1 MFYCAGSLRQLTF
14 RYKIA
19 HIEQNVIFARMKKLY
34 IETYGCQMNF
44 ADSEVVASILKD
56 LYTLTDDVQE
66 ADLILIN
73 TCSIRDKAEQRIH
86 KRLHELEALKKKH
99 RTLQVGLLG
108 CMAERMK
115 EELLE
120 TEPILNFIA
129 GPDAYR
135 NLPELIAESAQG
147 EAKFNVLLSEDETYD
162 NIMPVRYD
170 LNGVSAYVSIM
181 RGCNNFC
188 TYCVVPYTRGRE
200 RSRSPQTI
208 MAEVDQLL
216 QDGYKE
222 VTLLGQN
229 VNSYRWEENGEVV
242 TFAKLM
248 EMVALK
254 SSQLRVRFAT
264 SHPKD
269 ISDELL
275 EVIAKYE
282 NICKY
287 IHLPVQSGS
296 DNMLKKMN
304 RVYTRDYYM
313 ERVRKIKELMP
324 DCAISTDIIAGF
336 CGETLEDHEQ
346 TLSVMREVGYEYAY
360 MFKYSERG
368 GTMSA
373 KRFQDDIPDEE
384 KTRRLEEIIALQG
397 ELSLASNQRDVGK
410 TFRVLVEGVSK
421 RSADQ
426 LYGRNSQNKVI
437 IFPKGDH
444 QVGDY
449 IDVTVT
455 RCTAATLFAD

>member
-1 MFYCAGSLRQLTF
+1 M
-14 RYKIA
+14 K
-19 HIEQNVIFARMKKLY
+19 KKLY

-56 LYTLTDDVQE
+56 QYELTNELQD

-86 KRLHELEALKKKH
+86 KRLRELEALKKKRH
-99 RTLQVGLLG
+99 TLQVGLLG

-115 EELLE
+115 EELFE

-135 NLPELIAESAQG
+135 DLPKLIENSAAG
-147 EAKFNVLLSEDETYD
+147 EKSFNVLLSEEETYD
-162 NIMPVRYD
+162 NIMPIRYD
-170 LNGVSAYVSIM
+170 LNGVSAFVSIM

-200 RSRSPQTI
+200 RSRSPKTI
-208 MAEVDQLL
+208 LSEIEQLL
-216 QDGYKE
+216 KDGYKE

-229 VNSYRWEENGEVV
+229 VNSYFWDEAGE
-242 TFAKLM
+242 TMNFAQLM
-248 EMVALK
+248 ATVAQM
-254 SSQLRVRFAT
+254 SPDLRVRFAT

-269 ISDELL
+269 ISDELI
-275 EVIAKYE
+275 ETIAKYD

-304 RVYTRDYYM
+304 RVYTREYYLG
-313 ERVRKIKELMP
+313 RVRKIKELMP
-324 DCAISTDIIAGF
+324 ECAISTDIIAGF

-346 TLSVMREVGYEYAY
+346 TLSIMREVGYEYAY

-373 KRFQDDIPDEE
+373 KRFPDDVPDEE

-410 TFRVLVEGVSK
+410 TFQVLIEGVSK

-437 IFPKGDH
+437 IFPRGNH
-444 QVGDY
+444 QIGEY

-455 RCTAATLFAD
+455 RCTAATLFAL

>member
-1 MFYCAGSLRQLTF
+1 
-14 RYKIA
+14 
-19 HIEQNVIFARMKKLY
+19 
-34 IETYGCQMNF
+34 MNF
-44 ADSEVVASILKD
+44 ADSEVVAAILKD
-56 LYTLTDDVQE
+56 LYTLTQDVHE

-86 KRLHELEALKKKH
+86 KRLQELEALKKKH
-99 RTLQVGLLG
+99 RSLQVGLLG

-115 EELLE
+115 EELFE

-135 NLPELIAESAQG
+135 DLPQLIAQSAAG
-147 EAKFNVLLSEDETYD
+147 ETKFNVLLSEEETYD

-170 LNGVSAYVSIM
+170 LNGVSAFVSIM

-200 RSRSPQTI
+200 RSRRPQTI
-208 MAEVDQLL
+208 LHEVEQLL
-216 QDGYKE
+216 HDGYKE

-229 VNSYRWEENGEVV
+229 VNSYQWEDMS
-242 TFAKLM
+242 FAKLM
-248 EMVALK
+248 AAVADM
-254 SSQLRVRFAT
+254 SPDLRVRFAT

-275 EVIAKYE
+275 ETIARYD

-296 DNMLKKMN
+296 NTVLKRMN
-304 RVYTRDYYM
+304 RVYTREYYLD
-313 ERVRKIKELMP
+313 RVRKIKELMP
-324 DCAISTDIIAGF
+324 ECAISTDIIAGF
-336 CGETLEDHEQ
+336 CGETEEDHQQ
-346 TLSVMREVGYEYAY
+346 TLSIMREVGYEYAY

-373 KRFQDDIPDEE
+373 KRFEDDVPDAE

-397 ELSLASNQRDVGK
+397 ELSLISNKRDIGK
-410 TFRVLVEGVSK
+410 TFQVLVEGASK
-421 RSADQ
+421 RSTDQ

-444 QVGDY
+444 KIGEY
-449 IDVTVT
+449 INVTVKD
-455 RCTAATLFAD
+455 CTAATLFA

>member
-1 MFYCAGSLRQLTF
+1 
-14 RYKIA
+14 
-19 HIEQNVIFARMKKLY
+19 
-34 IETYGCQMNF
+34 MNF
-44 ADSEVVASILKD
+44 ADSEVVAAILKD
-56 LYTLTDDVQE
+56 QYTLTQDVQE

-99 RTLQVGLLG
+99 RSLQVGLLG

-115 EELLE
+115 EELFE

-129 GPDAYR
+129 GPDSYR
-135 NLPELIAESAQG
+135 NLPQLIENSATG
-147 EAKFNVLLSEDETYD
+147 EIQFNVILSEEETYD

-170 LNGVSAYVSIM
+170 LNGVSAFVSIM

-208 MAEVDQLL
+208 LHEVEQLL
-216 QDGYKE
+216 NDGYKE

-229 VNSYRWEENGEVV
+229 VNSYQWEDM

-248 EMVALK
+248 AAVAEV
-254 SSQLRVRFAT
+254 SPDLRVRFAT

-275 EVIAKYE
+275 ETIARYD

-296 DNMLKKMN
+296 NEVLKRMN
-304 RVYTRDYYM
+304 RVYTREYYL
-313 ERVRKIKELMP
+313 ERVHKIKELMP
-324 DCAISTDIIAGF
+324 DCAIATDIIAGF
-336 CGETLEDHEQ
+336 CGETEEDHQQ
-346 TLSVMREVGYEYAY
+346 TLSIMREVGYEYAY

-373 KRFQDDIPDEE
+373 KRFKDDIPDEV

-397 ELSLASNQRDVGK
+397 ELSLISNKRDIGK
-410 TFRVLVEGVSK
+410 TFQVLIEGVSK

-437 IFPKGDH
+437 IFPKENHKIGE
-444 QVGDY
+444 Y
-449 IDVTVT
+449 IDVTVKD
-455 RCTAATLFAD
+455 CTAATLFA

>member
-1 MFYCAGSLRQLTF
+1 
-14 RYKIA
+14 
-19 HIEQNVIFARMKKLY
+19 MKKLY

-44 ADSEVVASILKD
+44 ADSEVVAAILKD
-56 LYTLTDDVQE
+56 QYTLTQDVQE

-99 RTLQVGLLG
+99 RSLQVGLLG

-115 EELLE
+115 EELFE

-129 GPDAYR
+129 GPDSYR
-135 NLPELIAESAQG
+135 NLPQLIENSATG
-147 EAKFNVLLSEDETYD
+147 EIQFNVILSEEETYD

-170 LNGVSAYVSIM
+170 LNGVSAFVSIM

-208 MAEVDQLL
+208 LHEVEQLL
-216 QDGYKE
+216 NDGYKE

-229 VNSYRWEENGEVV
+229 VNSYQWEDM

-248 EMVALK
+248 AAVAEV
-254 SSQLRVRFAT
+254 SPDLRVRFAT

-275 EVIAKYE
+275 ETIARYD

-296 DNMLKKMN
+296 NEVLKRMN
-304 RVYTRDYYM
+304 RVYTREYYL
-313 ERVRKIKELMP
+313 ERVHKIKELMP

-336 CGETLEDHEQ
+336 CGETEEDHQQ
-346 TLSVMREVGYEYAY
+346 TLSIMREVGYEYAY

-373 KRFQDDIPDEE
+373 KRFKDDIPDEV

-397 ELSLASNQRDVGK
+397 ELSLISNKRDIGK
-410 TFRVLVEGVSK
+410 TFQVLIEGVSK

-437 IFPKGDH
+437 IFPKENHKIGE
-444 QVGDY
+444 Y
-449 IDVTVT
+449 IDVTVKD
-455 RCTAATLFAD
+455 CTAATLFA

>member
-1 MFYCAGSLRQLTF
+1 
-14 RYKIA
+14 
-19 HIEQNVIFARMKKLY
+19 
-34 IETYGCQMNF
+34 MNF
-44 ADSEVVASILKD
+44 ADSEVVAAILKD
-56 LYTLTDDVQE
+56 QYTLTQDVQE

-99 RTLQVGLLG
+99 RSLQVGLLG

-115 EELLE
+115 EELFE

-129 GPDAYR
+129 GPDSYR
-135 NLPELIAESAQG
+135 NLPQLIENSAAG
-147 EAKFNVLLSEDETYD
+147 ETQFNVILSEEETYD

-170 LNGVSAYVSIM
+170 LNGVSAFVSIM

-208 MAEVDQLL
+208 LHEVEQLL
-216 QDGYKE
+216 KDGYKE

-229 VNSYRWEENGEVV
+229 VNSYQWENM

-248 EMVALK
+248 ATVAEI
-254 SSQLRVRFAT
+254 SPELRVRFAT

-275 EVIAKYE
+275 ETIARYD

-296 DNMLKKMN
+296 NAVLKRMN
-304 RVYTRDYYM
+304 RVYTREYYLD
-313 ERVRKIKELMP
+313 RVCKIKELMP
-324 DCAISTDIIAGF
+324 ECAISTDIIAGF
-336 CGETLEDHEQ
+336 CGETEEDHQQ
-346 TLSVMREVGYEYAY
+346 TLSIMREVGYEYAY

-397 ELSLASNQRDVGK
+397 ELSLESNKRDIGK
-410 TFRVLVEGVSK
+410 TFQVLIEGSSK

-437 IFPKGDH
+437 IFPRGNHKI
-444 QVGDY
+444 GDY
-449 IDVTVT
+449 IDVTVKD
-455 RCTAATLFAD
+455 CTAATLFA

>member
-1 MFYCAGSLRQLTF
+1 
-14 RYKIA
+14 
-19 HIEQNVIFARMKKLY
+19 MKKLY

-44 ADSEVVASILKD
+44 ADSEVVAAILKD
-56 LYTLTDDVQE
+56 LYTLTDNVQE

-86 KRLHELEALKKKH
+86 KRLRELEALKKKH
-99 RTLQVGLLG
+99 RSLQVGLLG

-115 EELLE
+115 EELFE

-135 NLPELIAESAQG
+135 DLPQLIAQSAAG
-147 EAKFNVLLSEDETYD
+147 ETQFNVLLSEEETYD

-170 LNGVSAYVSIM
+170 LNGVSAFVSIM

-208 MAEVDQLL
+208 LHEVEQLL
-216 QDGYKE
+216 HDGYKE

-229 VNSYRWEENGEVV
+229 VNSYQWENM
-242 TFAKLM
+242 TFAQLM
-248 EMVALK
+248 AAVAEM
-254 SSQLRVRFAT
+254 SPDLRVRFAT

-269 ISDELL
+269 ISDKLL
-275 EVIAKYE
+275 ETIARYD

-296 DNMLKKMN
+296 DAVLKRMN
-304 RVYTRDYYM
+304 RVYTREYYL

-336 CGETLEDHEQ
+336 CGETEEDHRQ
-346 TLSVMREVGYEYAY
+346 TISIMREVGYEYAY

-373 KRFQDDIPDEE
+373 KHFTDDVPDEV

-397 ELSLASNQRDVGK
+397 ELSLISNKRDIGK
-410 TFRVLVEGVSK
+410 TFQVLIEGASK
-421 RSADQ
+421 RSTDQ

-437 IFPKGDH
+437 IFPKGNH
-444 QVGDY
+444 KIGEY
-449 IDVTVT
+449 IDVTVKD
-455 RCTAATLFAD
+455 CTAATLFA

>member
-1 MFYCAGSLRQLTF
+1 
-14 RYKIA
+14 
-19 HIEQNVIFARMKKLY
+19 MKKLY

-44 ADSEVVASILKD
+44 ADSEVVAAILKD
-56 LYTLTDDVQE
+56 QYTLTQDVQE

-99 RTLQVGLLG
+99 RSLQVGLLG

-115 EELLE
+115 EELFE

-129 GPDAYR
+129 GPDSYR
-135 NLPELIAESAQG
+135 NLPQLIENSATG
-147 EAKFNVLLSEDETYD
+147 EIQFNVILSEEETYD

-170 LNGVSAYVSIM
+170 LNGVSAFVSIM

-208 MAEVDQLL
+208 LHEVEQLL
-216 QDGYKE
+216 NDGYKE

-229 VNSYRWEENGEVV
+229 VNSYQWEDM

-248 EMVALK
+248 AAVAEV
-254 SSQLRVRFAT
+254 SPDLRVRFAT

-275 EVIAKYE
+275 ETIARYD

-296 DNMLKKMN
+296 NEVLKRMN
-304 RVYTRDYYM
+304 RVYTREYYL
-313 ERVRKIKELMP
+313 ERVHKIKDLMP

-336 CGETLEDHEQ
+336 CGETEEDHQQ
-346 TLSVMREVGYEYAY
+346 TLSIMREVGYEYAY

-373 KRFQDDIPDEE
+373 KRFKDDIPDEV

-397 ELSLASNQRDVGK
+397 ELSLISNKRDIGK
-410 TFRVLVEGVSK
+410 TFQVLIEGVSK

-437 IFPKGDH
+437 IFPKENHKIGE
-444 QVGDY
+444 Y
-449 IDVTVT
+449 IDVTVKD
-455 RCTAATLFAD
+455 CTAATLFA

>member
-1 MFYCAGSLRQLTF
+1 
-14 RYKIA
+14 
-19 HIEQNVIFARMKKLY
+19 MKKLY

-56 LYTLTDDVQE
+56 LFELTDKAE
-66 ADLILIN
+66 KADLILLN

-86 KRLHELEALKKKH
+86 KRLQELESLKKRH

-115 EELLE
+115 EDLLK
-120 TEPILNFIA
+120 TEPVLNFIA

-135 NLPELIAESAQG
+135 DLPQLIADSAQG
-147 EAKFNVLLSEDETYD
+147 EAKFNVLLSEEETYD

-170 LNGVSAYVSIM
+170 LNGVSAFVSIM

-188 TYCVVPYTRGRE
+188 SYCVVPYTRGRE
-200 RSRSPQTI
+200 RSRSPKTI
-208 MAEVDQLL
+208 FMEVEQLL
-216 QDGYKE
+216 KDGYKE

-229 VNSYRWEENGEVV
+229 VNSYHWEEEGQSMN
-242 TFAKLM
+242 FAQLM
-248 EMVALK
+248 AAVAEM
-254 SSQLRVRFAT
+254 SPDLRVRFAT

-269 ISDELL
+269 ISDELI
-275 EVIAKYE
+275 ETIARYD

-296 DNMLKKMN
+296 DAMLKKMN
-304 RVYTRDYYM
+304 RVYTRDYYLG
-313 ERVRKIKELMP
+313 RVRKIKELMP

-336 CGETLEDHEQ
+336 CGETIEDHEQ
-346 TLSVMREVGYEYAY
+346 TLSIMREVGYEYAY

-373 KRFQDDIPDEE
+373 KRFEDDIPDAE

-410 TFRVLVEGVSK
+410 TFRVLIEGTSK

-444 QVGDY
+444 SIGEYV
-449 IDVTVT
+449 DVTVT
-455 RCTAATLFAD
+455 RCTAATLFAL

>member
-1 MFYCAGSLRQLTF
+1 
-14 RYKIA
+14 
-19 HIEQNVIFARMKKLY
+19 MKKLY

-44 ADSEVVASILKD
+44 ADSEVVAAILKD
-56 LYTLTDDVQE
+56 LYDLTENIQE
-66 ADLILIN
+66 ADLILLN

-86 KRLHELEALKKKH
+86 KRLQELEALKKKH

-108 CMAERMK
+108 CMAERMQ
-115 EELLE
+115 EELLQ
-120 TEPILNFIA
+120 TEPVLNFIA

-135 NLPELIAESAQG
+135 DLPHLIEESANG
-147 EAKFNVLLSEDETYD
+147 DAKFNVLLSEEETYD

-208 MAEVDQLL
+208 FMEVEQLL
-216 QDGYKE
+216 KDGYKE

-229 VNSYRWEENGEVV
+229 VNSYLWEQDGQTMN
-242 TFAKLM
+242 FAQLM
-248 EMVALK
+248 AAVAEM
-254 SSQLRVRFAT
+254 SPDLRVRFAT

-269 ISDELL
+269 ISDELI
-275 EVIAKYE
+275 ETIAKYD

-296 DNMLKKMN
+296 DVMLKRMN
-304 RVYTRDYYM
+304 RVYTREYYM
-313 ERVRKIKELMP
+313 GRVRKIKELMP

-346 TLSVMREVGYEYAY
+346 TLSIMREVGYEYAY

-373 KRFQDDIPDEE
+373 KRFKDDIPDEE

-410 TFRVLVEGVSK
+410 TFRVLIEGTSK

-437 IFPKGDH
+437 IFPKGNH
-444 QVGDY
+444 QIGEYV
-449 IDVTVT
+449 DVTVT
-455 RCTAATLFAD
+455 RCSPATLFADE

>member
-1 MFYCAGSLRQLTF
+1 
-14 RYKIA
+14 
-19 HIEQNVIFARMKKLY
+19 
-34 IETYGCQMNF
+34 MNF
-44 ADSEVVASILKD
+44 ADSEVVAAILKD
-56 LYTLTDDVQE
+56 QYTLTQDVQE

-99 RTLQVGLLG
+99 RSLQVGLLG

-115 EELLE
+115 EELFE

-129 GPDAYR
+129 GPDSYR
-135 NLPELIAESAQG
+135 NLPQLIENSAAG
-147 EAKFNVLLSEDETYD
+147 ETQFNVILSEEETYD

-170 LNGVSAYVSIM
+170 LNGVSAFVSIM

-208 MAEVDQLL
+208 LHEVEQLL
-216 QDGYKE
+216 HDGYKE

-229 VNSYRWEENGEVV
+229 VNSYQWEDM

-248 EMVALK
+248 AAVAEM
-254 SSQLRVRFAT
+254 SPELRVRFAT

-275 EVIAKYE
+275 ETIARYD

-296 DNMLKKMN
+296 NAVLKRMN
-304 RVYTRDYYM
+304 RVYTREYYL

-324 DCAISTDIIAGF
+324 ECAISTDIIAGF
-336 CGETLEDHEQ
+336 CGETEEDHQQ
-346 TLSVMREVGYEYAY
+346 TLSIMREVGYEYAY

-397 ELSLASNQRDVGK
+397 ELSLESNKRDIGK
-410 TFRVLVEGVSK
+410 TFQVLIEGASK

-437 IFPKGDH
+437 IFPKGNH
-444 QVGDY
+444 KIGDY
-449 IDVTVT
+449 IDVTVKD
-455 RCTAATLFAD
+455 CTAATLFA

>member
-1 MFYCAGSLRQLTF
+1 
-14 RYKIA
+14 
-19 HIEQNVIFARMKKLY
+19 
-34 IETYGCQMNF
+34 MNF
-44 ADSEVVASILKD
+44 ADSEVVAAILKD
-56 LYTLTDDVQE
+56 QYTLTQDVQE

-99 RTLQVGLLG
+99 RSLQVGLLG

-115 EELLE
+115 EDLFE

-129 GPDAYR
+129 GPDSYR
-135 NLPELIAESAQG
+135 NLPQLIENSAAG
-147 EAKFNVLLSEDETYD
+147 ETQFNVILSEEETYD

-170 LNGVSAYVSIM
+170 LNGVSAFVSIM

-208 MAEVDQLL
+208 LHEMEQLL
-216 QDGYKE
+216 HDGYKE

-229 VNSYRWEENGEVV
+229 VNSYQWEDM

-248 EMVALK
+248 AAVAEM
-254 SSQLRVRFAT
+254 SPELRVRFAT

-275 EVIAKYE
+275 ETIARYD

-296 DNMLKKMN
+296 NAVLKRMN
-304 RVYTRDYYM
+304 RVYTREYYL

-324 DCAISTDIIAGF
+324 ECAISTDIIAGF
-336 CGETLEDHEQ
+336 CGETEEDHQQ
-346 TLSVMREVGYEYAY
+346 TLSIMREVGYEYAY

-397 ELSLASNQRDVGK
+397 ELSLESNKRDIGK
-410 TFRVLVEGVSK
+410 TFQVLIEGASK

-437 IFPKGDH
+437 IFPKGNH
-444 QVGDY
+444 KIGDY
-449 IDVTVT
+449 IDVTVKD
-455 RCTAATLFAD
+455 CTAATLFA

>member
-1 MFYCAGSLRQLTF
+1 
-14 RYKIA
+14 
-19 HIEQNVIFARMKKLY
+19 MKKLY

-44 ADSEVVASILKD
+44 ADSEVVAAILKD
-56 LYTLTDDVQE
+56 LYTLTQDVHE

-86 KRLHELEALKKKH
+86 KRLQELEALKKKH
-99 RTLQVGLLG
+99 RSLQVGLLG

-115 EELLE
+115 EELFE

-135 NLPELIAESAQG
+135 NLPQLIAQSAAG
-147 EAKFNVLLSEDETYD
+147 ETQFNVLLSEEETYD

-170 LNGVSAYVSIM
+170 LNGVSAFVSIM

-208 MAEVDQLL
+208 LHEVEQLL
-216 QDGYKE
+216 NDGYKE

-229 VNSYRWEENGEVV
+229 VNSYQWEDMS
-242 TFAKLM
+242 FAKLM
-248 EMVALK
+248 AAVADM
-254 SSQLRVRFAT
+254 SPDLRVRFAT

-275 EVIAKYE
+275 ETIARYD

-296 DNMLKKMN
+296 NTVLKRMN
-304 RVYTRDYYM
+304 RVYTREYYLD
-313 ERVRKIKELMP
+313 RVRKIKELMP
-324 DCAISTDIIAGF
+324 ECAISTDIIAGF
-336 CGETLEDHEQ
+336 CGETEEDHQQ
-346 TLSVMREVGYEYAY
+346 TLSIMREVGYEYAY

-373 KRFQDDIPDEE
+373 KRFADDVSDEV

-397 ELSLASNQRDVGK
+397 ELSLISNKRDIGK
-410 TFRVLVEGVSK
+410 TFQVLIEGESK

-437 IFPKGDH
+437 IFPKGNH
-444 QVGDY
+444 HVGEY
-449 IDVTVT
+449 INVTVND
-455 RCTAATLFAD
+455 CTAATLFA

>member
-1 MFYCAGSLRQLTF
+1 
-14 RYKIA
+14 
-19 HIEQNVIFARMKKLY
+19 MKKLY

-44 ADSEVVASILKD
+44 ADSEVVAAILKD
-56 LYTLTDDVQE
+56 LYTLTQDVHE

-86 KRLHELEALKKKH
+86 KRLQELEALKKKH
-99 RTLQVGLLG
+99 RSLQVGLLG

-115 EELLE
+115 EELFE

-135 NLPELIAESAQG
+135 NLPQLIKNSAAG
-147 EAKFNVLLSEDETYD
+147 ETQFNVILSEEETYD

-170 LNGVSAYVSIM
+170 LNGVSAFVSIM

-200 RSRSPQTI
+200 RSRSPKTI
-208 MAEVDQLL
+208 LHEVEQLL
-216 QDGYKE
+216 NDGYME

-229 VNSYRWEENGEVV
+229 VNSYQWEDMS
-242 TFAKLM
+242 FAKLM
-248 EMVALK
+248 AAVADM
-254 SSQLRVRFAT
+254 SPDLRVRFAT

-275 EVIAKYE
+275 ETIARYD

-296 DNMLKKMN
+296 NTVLKRMN
-304 RVYTRDYYM
+304 RVYTREYYL

-324 DCAISTDIIAGF
+324 ECAISTDIIAGF
-336 CGETLEDHEQ
+336 CGETEEDHQQ
-346 TLSVMREVGYEYAY
+346 TLSIMREVGYEYAY

-373 KRFQDDIPDEE
+373 KRFTDDVPDAE

-397 ELSLASNQRDVGK
+397 ELSLISNKRDIGK
-410 TFRVLVEGVSK
+410 TFQVLVEGSSK

-444 QVGDY
+444 KIGEY
-449 IDVTVT
+449 INVTVKD
-455 RCTAATLFAD
+455 CTAATLFA

>member
-1 MFYCAGSLRQLTF
+1 
-14 RYKIA
+14 
-19 HIEQNVIFARMKKLY
+19 MKKLY

-44 ADSEVVASILKD
+44 ADSEVVAAILQD
-56 LYTLTDDVQE
+56 QFSLTGNIQE

-86 KRLHELEALKKKH
+86 KRLQELEALKK
-99 RTLQVGLLG
+99 RRRDLQVGLLG

-115 EELLE
+115 EELFQ

-135 NLPELIAESAQG
+135 SLPQLIEDSVKGESQ
-147 EAKFNVLLSEDETYD
+147 FNVILSEEETYD

-170 LNGVSAYVSIM
+170 LNGVSAFVSIM

-188 TYCVVPYTRGRE
+188 SYCVVPYTRGRE

-208 MAEVDQLL
+208 LWEVDQLL
-216 QDGYKE
+216 KDGYKE

-229 VNSYRWEENGEVV
+229 VNSYRWEEKGETV
-242 TFAKLM
+242 TFARLM
-248 EMVALK
+248 ELVAMK
-254 SSQLRVRFAT
+254 SPDLRVRFAT

-275 EVIAKYE
+275 ETMAKYE

-296 DNMLKKMN
+296 DAMLEKMN
-304 RVYTRDYYM
+304 RVYTRAYYM
-313 ERVRKIKELMP
+313 DRVHKIKELMP

-346 TLSVMREVGYEYAY
+346 TLSIMREVGYEYAY

-373 KRFQDDIPDEE
+373 KRFEDDIPETE

-397 ELSLASNQRDVGK
+397 ELSLASNKRDIGK
-410 TFRVLVEGVSK
+410 TFKVLIEGESK
-421 RSADQ
+421 RSAEQ
-426 LYGRNSQNKVI
+426 LYGRNSQNKVV
-437 IFPKGDH
+437 IFPKENHKIGEY
-444 QVGDY
+444 VN
-449 IDVTVT
+449 VTVKN
-455 RCTAATLFAD
+455 CTAATLFA

>member
-1 MFYCAGSLRQLTF
+1 
-14 RYKIA
+14 
-19 HIEQNVIFARMKKLY
+19 
-34 IETYGCQMNF
+34 MNF
-44 ADSEVVASILKD
+44 ADSEVVAAILKD
-56 LYTLTDDVQE
+56 LYTLTQDVHE

-86 KRLHELEALKKKH
+86 KRLQELEALKKKH
-99 RTLQVGLLG
+99 RSLQVGLLG

-115 EELLE
+115 EELFE

-129 GPDAYR
+129 GPDSYR
-135 NLPELIAESAQG
+135 NLPQLIENSAAG
-147 EAKFNVLLSEDETYD
+147 ETQFNVILSEEETYD

-170 LNGVSAYVSIM
+170 LNGVSAFVSIM

-208 MAEVDQLL
+208 LHEVEQLL
-216 QDGYKE
+216 KDGYKE

-229 VNSYRWEENGEVV
+229 VNSYRWEDLS
-242 TFAKLM
+242 FAKLM
-248 EMVALK
+248 AAVADM
-254 SSQLRVRFAT
+254 SPDLRVRFAT

-275 EVIAKYE
+275 ETIARYD

-296 DNMLKKMN
+296 DAVLKRMN
-304 RVYTRDYYM
+304 RVYTREYYL

-324 DCAISTDIIAGF
+324 ECAISTDIIAGF
-336 CGETLEDHEQ
+336 CGETEEDHQQ
-346 TLSVMREVGYEYAY
+346 TLSIMREVGYEYAY

-373 KRFQDDIPDEE
+373 KRFTDDVPDAE

-397 ELSLASNQRDVGK
+397 ELSLISNKRDIGK
-410 TFRVLVEGVSK
+410 TFQVLIEGESK

-426 LYGRNSQNKVI
+426 FYGRNSQNKVI

-444 QVGDY
+444 KIGEY
-449 IDVTVT
+449 INVTVKD
-455 RCTAATLFAD
+455 CTAATLFA

>member
-1 MFYCAGSLRQLTF
+1 
-14 RYKIA
+14 
-19 HIEQNVIFARMKKLY
+19 MKKLY

-44 ADSEVVASILKD
+44 ADSEVVAAILKD
-56 LYTLTDDVQE
+56 QYTLTQDVQE

-99 RTLQVGLLG
+99 RSLQVGLLG

-115 EELLE
+115 EELFE

-129 GPDAYR
+129 GPDSYR
-135 NLPELIAESAQG
+135 NLPELIVQSAAG
-147 EAKFNVLLSEDETYD
+147 ETQFNVILSEEETYD

-170 LNGVSAYVSIM
+170 LNGVSAFVSIM

-208 MAEVDQLL
+208 LYEVEQLL
-216 QDGYKE
+216 NDGYKE

-229 VNSYRWEENGEVV
+229 VNSYQWEDM

-248 EMVALK
+248 AAVAEV
-254 SSQLRVRFAT
+254 SPDLRVRFAT

-275 EVIAKYE
+275 ETIARYD

-296 DNMLKKMN
+296 NEVLKRMN
-304 RVYTRDYYM
+304 RVYTREYYL
-313 ERVRKIKELMP
+313 ERVHKIKELMP

-336 CGETLEDHEQ
+336 CGETEEDHQQ
-346 TLSVMREVGYEYAY
+346 TLSIMREVGYEYAY

-373 KRFQDDIPDEE
+373 KRFKDDIPDEV

-397 ELSLASNQRDVGK
+397 ELSLISNKRDIGK
-410 TFRVLVEGVSK
+410 TFQVLIEGVSK

-437 IFPKGDH
+437 IFPKENHKIGE
-444 QVGDY
+444 Y
-449 IDVTVT
+449 IDVTVKD
-455 RCTAATLFAD
+455 CTAATLFA

>member
-1 MFYCAGSLRQLTF
+1 
-14 RYKIA
+14 
-19 HIEQNVIFARMKKLY
+19 MKKLY

-44 ADSEVVASILKD
+44 ADSEVVAAILKD
-56 LYTLTDDVQE
+56 QYTLTQDVQE

-99 RTLQVGLLG
+99 RSLQVGLLG

-115 EELLE
+115 EELFE

-129 GPDAYR
+129 GPDSYR
-135 NLPELIAESAQG
+135 NLPQLIENSAAG
-147 EAKFNVLLSEDETYD
+147 ETQFNVILSEEETYD

-170 LNGVSAYVSIM
+170 LNGVSAFVSIM

-208 MAEVDQLL
+208 LHEVEQLL
-216 QDGYKE
+216 HDGYKE

-229 VNSYRWEENGEVV
+229 VNFYQWEDM

-248 EMVALK
+248 AAVAEM
-254 SSQLRVRFAT
+254 SPELRVRFAT

-275 EVIAKYE
+275 ETIARYD

-296 DNMLKKMN
+296 NEVLKRMN
-304 RVYTRDYYM
+304 RVYTREYYL
-313 ERVRKIKELMP
+313 ERVHKIKELMP

-336 CGETLEDHEQ
+336 CGETEEDHQQ
-346 TLSVMREVGYEYAY
+346 TLSIMREVGYEYAY

-373 KRFQDDIPDEE
+373 KRFKDDIPDEV

-397 ELSLASNQRDVGK
+397 ELSLISNKRDIGK
-410 TFRVLVEGVSK
+410 TFQVLIEGVSK

-437 IFPKGDH
+437 IFPKENHKIGE
-444 QVGDY
+444 Y
-449 IDVTVT
+449 IDVTVKD
-455 RCTAATLFAD
+455 CTAATLFA

>member
-1 MFYCAGSLRQLTF
+1 
-14 RYKIA
+14 
-19 HIEQNVIFARMKKLY
+19 MKKLY

-56 LYTLTDDVQE
+56 NFDLTKNIEE
-66 ADLILIN
+66 ADLILLN

-86 KRLHELEALKKKH
+86 KRLAELESLKK
-99 RTLQVGLLG
+99 RRRGLQVGLLG

-120 TEPILNFIA
+120 TEPVLDFIA

-135 NLPELIAESAQG
+135 SLPQLIEDSAKG
-147 EAKFNVLLSEDETYD
+147 EVQFNVILSEEETYD
-162 NIMPVRYD
+162 NILPVRYD
-170 LNGVSAYVSIM
+170 MNGVSAYISIM

-188 TYCVVPYTRGRE
+188 SYCVVPYTRGRE
-200 RSRSPQTI
+200 RSRNPKTI
-208 MAEVDQLL
+208 LMEAEDLIQK
-216 QDGYKE
+216 GYKE

-229 VNSYRWEENGEVV
+229 VNSYHWEENGETVS
-242 TFAKLM
+242 FARLM
-248 EMVALK
+248 ELVAQL
-254 SSQLRVRFAT
+254 SPELRVRFAT

-275 EVIAKYE
+275 ETMARYD

-296 DNMLKKMN
+296 NQMLKKMN
-304 RVYTRDYYM
+304 RVYTREYYL
-313 ERVRKIKELMP
+313 ERVRKIRELMP

-336 CGETLEDHEQ
+336 CGETLEDHQQ
-346 TLSVMREVGYEYAY
+346 TLSIMREVGYEYAY

-373 KRFQDDIPDEE
+373 KRFKDDIPDEE

-397 ELSLASNQRDVGK
+397 ELSHESNLRDIGK
-410 TFRVLVEGVSK
+410 TFTVLVEGVSK
-421 RSADQ
+421 RSPEY

-437 IFPKGDH
+437 IFPKENH
-444 QVGDY
+444 QIGEY
-449 IDVTVT
+449 IEVTVT
-455 RCTAATLFAD
+455 RCTPATLFA

>member
-1 MFYCAGSLRQLTF
+1 
-14 RYKIA
+14 
-19 HIEQNVIFARMKKLY
+19 
-34 IETYGCQMNF
+34 MNF
-44 ADSEVVASILKD
+44 ADSEVVAAILKD
-56 LYTLTDDVQE
+56 QYTLTQDVQE

-99 RTLQVGLLG
+99 RSLQVGLLG

-115 EELLE
+115 EELFE

-129 GPDAYR
+129 GPDSYR
-135 NLPELIAESAQG
+135 NLPQLIENSAAG
-147 EAKFNVLLSEDETYD
+147 ETQFNVILSEEETYD

-170 LNGVSAYVSIM
+170 LNGVSAFVSIM

-208 MAEVDQLL
+208 LHEVEQLL
-216 QDGYKE
+216 HDGYKE

-229 VNSYRWEENGEVV
+229 VNSYQWEDM

-248 EMVALK
+248 AAVAEM
-254 SSQLRVRFAT
+254 SPELRVRFAT

-275 EVIAKYE
+275 ETIARYD

-296 DNMLKKMN
+296 NAVLKRMN
-304 RVYTRDYYM
+304 RVYTREYYL

-324 DCAISTDIIAGF
+324 ECAISTDIIAGF
-336 CGETLEDHEQ
+336 CGETEEDHQQ
-346 TLSVMREVGYEYAY
+346 TLSIMREVGYEYAY

-397 ELSLASNQRDVGK
+397 ELSLESNKRDIGK
-410 TFRVLVEGVSK
+410 TFQVLIEGASK

-437 IFPKGDH
+437 IFPRGNHKI
-444 QVGDY
+444 GDY
-449 IDVTVT
+449 IDVTVKD
-455 RCTAATLFAD
+455 CTAATLFA